1 MIEKAYRHLT
11 MLFNEDGR
19 DYGRGGDDRVW
30 IQSRYYD
37 LYNII
42 GLLPKPK
49 KISGIMLSDMTYA
62 YHHTLDL
69 LFNLNDIDKHAL
81 TFNDFTSLAN
91 YIKLQ
96 SLEAPAKKEEV
107 KVSRHDMIDHVTS
120 LFDMV
125 DDLGNG
131 SLEKIEMDKIYNH
144 YYVMFDDAEPY
155 VRGFLTGG
163 DMNKHDAFK
172 FFTVSKVYDYFEY
185 MKDRHIKLLMR
196 CDDNLIF
203 MSTLALVI
211 DIIEEDG
218 NGI

>member
-1 MIEKAYRHLT
+1 MIEKVYRHLT

-42 GLLPKPK
+42 GLLPKPE
-49 KISGIMLSDMTYA
+49 KISGIMLSDMTFA

-69 LFNLNDIDKHAL
+69 LFQLNDIDKHAL

-96 SLEAPAKKEEV
+96 SLEAHAKKEEV
-107 KVSRHDMIDHVTS
+107 KVNRDDMIDHAIS

-125 DDLGNG
+125 DYLGNET
-131 SLEKIEMDKIYNH
+131 LEKIEMDKIYSH

-172 FFTVSKVYDYFEY
+172 FFTVSKVYDYFEH

>member
-1 MIEKAYRHLT
+1 MIEKAYRHLI

-62 YHHTLDL
+62 YHYTLDL

-107 KVSRHDMIDHVTS
+107 KVSRHDMIDHVIN
-120 LFDMV
+120 LFYMA
-125 DDLGNG
+125 DDFTD
-131 SLEKIEMDKIYNH
+131 STMSMEKVYRP
-144 YYVMFDDAEPY
+144 YYDMFDDVEPY
-155 VRGFLTGG
+155 VRGAKTGG
-163 DMNKHDAFK
+163 MSVHKAFK
-172 FFTVSKVYDYFEY
+172 FFIVEIVFNYFY
-185 MKDRHIKLLMR
+185 SMRDKHINLLMR

-203 MSTLALVI
+203 MSTLALVV
-211 DIIEEDG
+211 DTIEEDG